1 MMTRKD
7 YVAVSRILKNYKHE
21 MEEEAYS
28 NLCNDFADYM
38 ENDNPR
44 FQDLK
49 FLQACEAPTMLQTE
63 YASPKSASEHVSLA

>member
-7 YVAVSRILKNYKHE
+7 YVAVARILKNYKHE
-21 MEEEAYS
+21 MEAEAYS

-44 FQDLK
+44 FQDLT
-49 FLQACEAPTMLQTE
+49 FLKACEAPTMLQTE
-63 YASPKSASEHVSLA
+63 YASPKPASEHVSLA